1 METVIE
7 TNDLRKSFRSK
18 RGPVEAV
25 RGVSFDVHRAEIFGF
40 LGPNGAGKTTTLR
53 SVVGIIHPTG
63 GTVTFDG
70 ARIDGHRPSE
80 IVERGLAMV
89 PEGRNLF
96 RDMTGEENLMMGAH
110 VPRVRKRARER
121 IGAMYERFAT
131 LPSLAKRY
139 AGTLSGG
146 QQQIV
151 AIARALMS
159 EPSILLMDEPSLGL
173 SPKITL
179 EIFALVRQIGAD
191 GTSVVLVEQ
200 NVTHA
205 LALAS
210 RAYVISEGR
219 SVMEGSASEILAS
232 DDVRK
237 RIINE
242 GAEPESTTPEQHAA
256 VIDREVTKWS
266 AVIRASGIQPQ

>member
-1 METVIE
+1 MAGGTLEVAALSAQYGDFKVLHDISFTVAPGEI
-7 TNDLRKSFRSK
+7 
-18 RGPVEAV
+18 
-25 RGVSFDVHRAEIFGF
+25 VSIVGS
-40 LGPNGAGKTTTLR
+40 NGAGKTTTLR
-53 SVVGIIHPTG
+53 SIVGIIQPTG
-63 GTVTFDG
+63 GSVTFDG
-70 ARIDGHRPSE
+70 ARIDGRRPND

-96 RDMTGEENLMMGAH
+96 RDMTVEENLMMGAH
-110 VPRVRKRARER
+110 VPRVRKRARRR
-121 IGAMYERFAT
+121 IAEMYERFAT
-131 LPSLAKRY
+131 LPGLAKRY

-179 EIFALVRQIGAD
+179 EIFALVRQIGSD

-219 SVMEGSASEILAS
+219 SVMEGTASEILAS
-232 DDVRK
+232 DEVR
-237 RIINE
+237 RQFLGE
-242 GAEPESTTPEQHAA
+242 T
-256 VIDREVTKWS
+256 
-266 AVIRASGIQPQ
+266 

>member
-1 METVIE
+1 MAGGTLEVAGMSAQYGDFKVLHDISFTVAPGEI
-7 TNDLRKSFRSK
+7 
-18 RGPVEAV
+18 
-25 RGVSFDVHRAEIFGF
+25 VSIVGS
-40 LGPNGAGKTTTLR
+40 NGAGKTTTLR
-53 SVVGIIHPTG
+53 SVVGIIRPTG
-63 GTVTFDG
+63 GTITFDG

-96 RDMTGEENLMMGAH
+96 RDMTVEENLMMGAH
-110 VPRVRKRARER
+110 VPRVRKRSRQR
-121 IGAMYERFAT
+121 ISEMYERFAT
-131 LPSLAKRY
+131 LPGLAKRY
-139 AGTLSGG
+139 AGSLSGG

-232 DDVRK
+232 V
-237 RIINE
+237 
-242 GAEPESTTPEQHAA
+242 A
-256 VIDREVTKWS
+256 
-266 AVIRASGIQPQ
+266 

>member
-1 METVIE
+1 
-7 TNDLRKSFRSK
+7 
-18 RGPVEAV
+18 
-25 RGVSFDVHRAEIFGF
+25 
-40 LGPNGAGKTTTLR
+40 
-53 SVVGIIHPTG
+53 
-63 GTVTFDG
+63 
-70 ARIDGHRPSE
+70 
-80 IVERGLAMV
+80 MV

-96 RDMTGEENLMMGAH
+96 RDMTVEENLLMGAH
-110 VPRVRKRARER
+110 APRVRKRARQR
-121 IGAMYERFAT
+121 IGEMYERFAT
-131 LPSLAKRY
+131 LPGLAKRY

-210 RAYVISEGR
+210 RAYVIGEGR

-232 DDVRK
+232 DDVR
-237 RIINE
+237 RQFLGE
-242 GAEPESTTPEQHAA
+242 T
-256 VIDREVTKWS
+256 
-266 AVIRASGIQPQ
+266 

>member
-1 METVIE
+1 VAGGTLVVDGLRAQYGDFKVLHDIAFTVAPGEI
-7 TNDLRKSFRSK
+7 
-18 RGPVEAV
+18 
-25 RGVSFDVHRAEIFGF
+25 VSIVGS
-40 LGPNGAGKTTTLR
+40 NGAGKTTTLR
-53 SVVGIIHPTG
+53 TVVGIIRPTG

-70 ARIDGHRPSE
+70 TRIDGSRPSE
-80 IVERGLAMV
+80 IVERGLVMV

-96 RDMTGEENLMMGAH
+96 RDMTVEENLLMGAH
-110 VPRVRKRARER
+110 VPRARKRARQR
-121 IGAMYERFAT
+121 IAQIYERFAM
-131 LPSLAKRY
+131 LPDLAQRH
-139 AGTLSGG
+139 AGQLSGG

-159 EPSILLMDEPSLGL
+159 EPSVLLMDEPSLGL

-200 NVTHA
+200 NVTQA

-219 SVMEGSASEILAS
+219 SVMSGSSAEMLAS
-232 DDVRK
+232 DDVR
-237 RIINE
+237 RQFL
-242 GAEPESTTPEQHAA
+242 GDA
-256 VIDREVTKWS
+256 
-266 AVIRASGIQPQ
+266 

>member
-1 METVIE
+1 VAGGSLVVNGLRAQYGDFKVLHDIGFTVAPGEI
-7 TNDLRKSFRSK
+7 
-18 RGPVEAV
+18 
-25 RGVSFDVHRAEIFGF
+25 VSIVGS
-40 LGPNGAGKTTTLR
+40 NGAGKTTTLR
-53 SVVGIIHPTG
+53 SVVGIIRPTG

-70 ARIDGHRPSE
+70 ARIDGSRPSE

-96 RDMTGEENLMMGAH
+96 RDMTVEENLLMGAH
-110 VPRVRKRARER
+110 VPRARKLARQR
-121 IGAMYERFAT
+121 VAQMYERFAM
-131 LPSLAKRY
+131 LPDLKGRR
-139 AGTLSGG
+139 AGQLSGG

-159 EPSILLMDEPSLGL
+159 APSVLLMDEPSLGL

-200 NVTHA
+200 NVMQA

-219 SVMEGSASEILAS
+219 SVMNGSSAELLAS
-232 DDVRK
+232 DDVR
-237 RIINE
+237 RQFL
-242 GAEPESTTPEQHAA
+242 GDA
-256 VIDREVTKWS
+256 
-266 AVIRASGIQPQ
+266 

>member
-1 METVIE
+1 MGGTLEV
-7 TNDLRKSFRSK
+7 
-18 RGPVEAV
+18 A
-25 RGVSFDVHRAEIFGF
+25 GVSAQYGDFKVLHDISFTVAPGEIVSIVGS
-40 LGPNGAGKTTTLR
+40 NGAGKTTTLR
-53 SVVGIIHPTG
+53 SIVGIIHPTG
-63 GTVTFDG
+63 GTSTVDG

-96 RDMTGEENLMMGAH
+96 RDMTVEENLLMGAH
-110 VPRVRKRARER
+110 APRVRKRARQR
-121 IGAMYERFAT
+121 IGEMYERFAT
-131 LPSLAKRY
+131 LPGLAKRY

-210 RAYVISEGR
+210 RAYVIGEGR

-232 DDVRK
+232 DDVR
-237 RIINE
+237 RQFLGE
-242 GAEPESTTPEQHAA
+242 T
-256 VIDREVTKWS
+256 
-266 AVIRASGIQPQ
+266 

>member
-1 METVIE
+1 VAGGTLEVAGLSAQYGDFKVLHDISFTVAPGEI
-7 TNDLRKSFRSK
+7 
-18 RGPVEAV
+18 
-25 RGVSFDVHRAEIFGF
+25 VSIVGS
-40 LGPNGAGKTTTLR
+40 NGAGKTTTLR
-53 SVVGIIHPTG
+53 SIVGIIHPTG

-70 ARIDGHRPSE
+70 TRIEGHRPSE

-96 RDMTGEENLMMGAH
+96 RDMTVEENLMMGAH
-110 VPRVRKRARER
+110 VPRVRKRARRR
-121 IGAMYERFAT
+121 ITEMYERFAT
-131 LPSLAKRY
+131 LPGLAKRY

-179 EIFALVRQIGAD
+179 EIFGLVRQIGAD

-219 SVMEGSASEILAS
+219 SVMEGKASDILAS
-232 DDVRK
+232 DQVR
-237 RIINE
+237 RQFLGE
-242 GAEPESTTPEQHAA
+242 M
-256 VIDREVTKWS
+256 
-266 AVIRASGIQPQ
+266 

>member
-1 METVIE
+1 MAGGTLEVASMSAQYGDFKVLHDISFTVAPGEI
-7 TNDLRKSFRSK
+7 
-18 RGPVEAV
+18 
-25 RGVSFDVHRAEIFGF
+25 VSIVGS
-40 LGPNGAGKTTTLR
+40 NGAGKTTTLR
-53 SVVGIIHPTG
+53 SIVGIIHPTG

-70 ARIDGHRPSE
+70 TRIDGHRPSE

-96 RDMTGEENLMMGAH
+96 RDMTVEENLMMGAH
-110 VPRVRKRARER
+110 VPRVRKRARQR
-121 IGAMYERFAT
+121 VAQMYERFAT
-131 LPSLAKRY
+131 LPGLAKRY

-219 SVMEGSASEILAS
+219 SVMEGNAHDILAS
-232 DDVRK
+232 DDVR
-237 RIINE
+237 RQFLGE
-242 GAEPESTTPEQHAA
+242 T
-256 VIDREVTKWS
+256 
-266 AVIRASGIQPQ
+266 

>member
-1 METVIE
+1 MAGGTLEVAGMSAQYGDFKVLHDISFTVAPGEI
-7 TNDLRKSFRSK
+7 
-18 RGPVEAV
+18 
-25 RGVSFDVHRAEIFGF
+25 VSIVGS
-40 LGPNGAGKTTTLR
+40 NGAGKTTTLR

-63 GTVTFDG
+63 GTITFDG

-96 RDMTGEENLMMGAH
+96 RDMTVEENLMMGAH
-110 VPRVRKRARER
+110 VPRVRKRSRQR
-121 IGAMYERFAT
+121 ISEMYERFAT
-131 LPSLAKRY
+131 LPGLAKRY

-219 SVMEGSASEILAS
+219 TVMEGSASEILAS
-232 DDVRK
+232 DDVR
-237 RIINE
+237 RQFLGE
-242 GAEPESTTPEQHAA
+242 T
-256 VIDREVTKWS
+256 
-266 AVIRASGIQPQ
+266 

>member
-1 METVIE
+1 MTGGTLEVTGMSAQYGDFKVLHDISFTVAPGEI
-7 TNDLRKSFRSK
+7 
-18 RGPVEAV
+18 
-25 RGVSFDVHRAEIFGF
+25 VSIVGS
-40 LGPNGAGKTTTLR
+40 NGAGKTTTLR

-63 GTVTFDG
+63 GTITFDG

-96 RDMTGEENLMMGAH
+96 RDMTVEENLMMGAH
-110 VPRVRKRARER
+110 VPRVRKRARAR
-121 IGAMYERFAT
+121 INQMYERFAT
-131 LPSLAKRY
+131 LPGLAKRY

-179 EIFALVRQIGAD
+179 EIFALVRQIGTD

-219 SVMEGSASEILAS
+219 SVMEGSAADILAS
-232 DDVRK
+232 DDVR
-237 RIINE
+237 RQFLGE
-242 GAEPESTTPEQHAA
+242 A
-256 VIDREVTKWS
+256 
-266 AVIRASGIQPQ
+266 

>member
-1 METVIE
+1 MAGGTLEVAGLSAQYGDFKVLHDISFTVAPGEI
-7 TNDLRKSFRSK
+7 
-18 RGPVEAV
+18 
-25 RGVSFDVHRAEIFGF
+25 VSIVGS
-40 LGPNGAGKTTTLR
+40 NGAGKTTTLR

-70 ARIDGHRPSE
+70 TRIDGHRPSD

-96 RDMTGEENLMMGAH
+96 RDMTVEENLMMGAH
-110 VPRVRKRARER
+110 VPRVRKRARRR
-121 IGAMYERFAT
+121 ISEMYERFAT
-131 LPSLAKRY
+131 LPGLAKRY

-219 SVMEGSASEILAS
+219 SVMEGSANEILAS
-232 DDVRK
+232 DNVR
-237 RIINE
+237 RQFLGE
-242 GAEPESTTPEQHAA
+242 T
-256 VIDREVTKWS
+256 
-266 AVIRASGIQPQ
+266 

>member
-1 METVIE
+1 MGGTLEV
-7 TNDLRKSFRSK
+7 
-18 RGPVEAV
+18 A
-25 RGVSFDVHRAEIFGF
+25 GVSAQYGDFKVLHDISFTVAPGEIVSIVGS
-40 LGPNGAGKTTTLR
+40 NGAGKTTTLR
-53 SVVGIIHPTG
+53 SIVGIIHPTG
-63 GTVTFDG
+63 GTITFDG

-96 RDMTGEENLMMGAH
+96 RDMTVEENLLMGAH
-110 VPRVRKRARER
+110 APRVRKRARQR
-121 IGAMYERFAT
+121 IGEMYERFAT
-131 LPSLAKRY
+131 LPGLAKRY

-210 RAYVISEGR
+210 RAYVIGEGR

-232 DDVRK
+232 DDVR
-237 RIINE
+237 RQFLGE
-242 GAEPESTTPEQHAA
+242 T
-256 VIDREVTKWS
+256 
-266 AVIRASGIQPQ
+266 

>member
-1 METVIE
+1 VAGGRLEVSGMSARYGDFKVLHDISFTVAPGEI
-7 TNDLRKSFRSK
+7 
-18 RGPVEAV
+18 
-25 RGVSFDVHRAEIFGF
+25 VSIVGS
-40 LGPNGAGKTTTLR
+40 NGAGKTTTLR

-96 RDMTGEENLMMGAH
+96 RDMTVEENLMMGAH

-232 DDVRK
+232 DDVR
-237 RIINE
+237 RQFLGE
-242 GAEPESTTPEQHAA
+242 T
-256 VIDREVTKWS
+256 
-266 AVIRASGIQPQ
+266 

>member
-1 METVIE
+1 MPGGTLVVSGMRAQYGDFKVLHDISFTVAPGEI
-7 TNDLRKSFRSK
+7 
-18 RGPVEAV
+18 
-25 RGVSFDVHRAEIFGF
+25 VSIVGS
-40 LGPNGAGKTTTLR
+40 NGAGKTTTLR
-53 SVVGIIHPTG
+53 SVVGIVHPTG

-96 RDMTGEENLMMGAH
+96 REMTVEENLMMGAH
-110 VPRVRKRARER
+110 VPRGRKRARQR
-121 IGAMYERFAT
+121 VARMYERFSM
-131 LPSLAKRY
+131 LPDLAKRH
-139 AGTLSGG
+139 AGQLSGG

-159 EPSILLMDEPSLGL
+159 EPSVLLMDEPSLGL

-200 NVTHA
+200 NVPQA

-219 SVMEGSASEILAS
+219 SVMDGTSADMLAS
-232 DDVRK
+232 DDVR
-237 RIINE
+237 RQFL
-242 GAEPESTTPEQHAA
+242 GDA
-256 VIDREVTKWS
+256 
-266 AVIRASGIQPQ
+266 

>member
-1 METVIE
+1 VAGGTLEVAAMSAQYGDFKVLHDISFTVAPGEI
-7 TNDLRKSFRSK
+7 
-18 RGPVEAV
+18 
-25 RGVSFDVHRAEIFGF
+25 VSIVGS
-40 LGPNGAGKTTTLR
+40 NGAGKTTTLR
-53 SVVGIIHPTG
+53 SIVGIIHPTG
-63 GTVTFDG
+63 GTITFDG

-96 RDMTGEENLMMGAH
+96 RDMTVEENLMMGAH
-110 VPRVRKRARER
+110 VPRVRKRARQR
-121 IGAMYERFAT
+121 IDQMYERFAT
-131 LPSLAKRY
+131 LPGLAKRY

-232 DDVRK
+232 DDVR
-237 RIINE
+237 RQFLGE
-242 GAEPESTTPEQHAA
+242 T
-256 VIDREVTKWS
+256 
-266 AVIRASGIQPQ
+266 